1 MNKKSFCG
9 GIVTGIAA
17 ASVVFSIV
25 SFSATGLAKGSFSSE
40 DKLTYISALLDKYYV
55 DDIDYDKLIEG
66 ASAGLVDGVGDP
78 YTTYISKDE
87 LEDFVNSTNGEF
99 CGIGAGIMYNSD
111 KNKAVISYLM
121 DNSPAEKSGIL
132 PLDEIVSVNGE
143 DVTDMDLDT
152 IVSKVRGPKDTT
164 VEIVVY
170 RPDDNLNHT
179 FKITRDSID
188 IQSVAGEVLD
198 GNIGYVYI
206 SGFKANTYDQL
217 MTELNTLKSQGIKG
231 LIIDLRDNPGGL
243 LTSVEKIADEFIP
256 EGNVVYTIDKNGN
269 RKDFNADKNYD
280 DIPLVVLVNGNSAS
294 ASEIFS
300 GAVQDRGRGKLI
312 GTQTFGKGLVQN
324 LYQIP
329 DGSAVKITIEKYYT
343 PKGVCIQGIGI
354 TPDYVVERTDDL
366 PSVILLKHEDDV
378 QLKKALEVVKGE
390 IK

>member
-1 MNKKSFCG
+1 
-9 GIVTGIAA
+9 
-17 ASVVFSIV
+17 
-25 SFSATGLAKGSFSSE
+25 
-40 DKLTYISALLDKYYV
+40 
-55 DDIDYDKLIEG
+55 
-66 ASAGLVDGVGDP
+66 
-78 YTTYISKDE
+78 
-87 LEDFVNSTNGEF
+87 
-99 CGIGAGIMYNSD
+99 MYNSD

-231 LIIDLRDNPGGL
+231 LIRDLRDNPGGL

-256 EGNVVYTIDKNGN
+256 
-269 RKDFNADKNYD
+269 
-280 DIPLVVLVNGNSAS
+280 
-294 ASEIFS
+294 
-300 GAVQDRGRGKLI
+300 
-312 GTQTFGKGLVQN
+312 
-324 LYQIP
+324 
-329 DGSAVKITIEKYYT
+329 
-343 PKGVCIQGIGI
+343 
-354 TPDYVVERTDDL
+354 
-366 PSVILLKHEDDV
+366 
-378 QLKKALEVVKGE
+378 
-390 IK
+390 

>member
-1 MNKKSFCG
+1 M
-9 GIVTGIAA
+9 
-17 ASVVFSIV
+17 
-25 SFSATGLAKGSFSSE
+25 
-40 DKLTYISALLDKYYV
+40 
-55 DDIDYDKLIEG
+55 
-66 ASAGLVDGVGDP
+66 
-78 YTTYISKDE
+78 
-87 LEDFVNSTNGEF
+87 
-99 CGIGAGIMYNSD
+99 
-111 KNKAVISYLM
+111 
-121 DNSPAEKSGIL
+121 
-132 PLDEIVSVNGE
+132 DEIVSVNGE

-217 MTELNTLKSQGIKG
+217 MTELNTLKSQEIKG

-366 PSVILLKHEDDV
+366 PSVILLKHEDDA